1 MIKIVATFDVPYYEY
16 EVDGYQAKQVTT
28 QLEKA
33 EGVERVCFLRAMEG
47 NPRFALEV
55 ECADDAV
62 ESATDQL
69 NRMMSQYAS
78 YIADLSVRTF
88 RQLA

>member
-33 EGVERVCFLRAMEG
+33 EGVGRVCFLRAMEG